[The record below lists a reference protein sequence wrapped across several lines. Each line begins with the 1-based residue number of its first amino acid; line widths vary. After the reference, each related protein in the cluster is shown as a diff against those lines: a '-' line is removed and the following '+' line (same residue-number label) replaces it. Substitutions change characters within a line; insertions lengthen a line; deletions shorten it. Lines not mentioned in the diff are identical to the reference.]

1 MHPLLILLL
10 VLLGLPVVAAILTIL
25 VGLAFLTTAD
35 WGPSDKRDPPPTR
48 WRDNII
54 WAMLAILGLTA
65 NSVAINYLGRAGC
78 GVADRAF
85 YRGVAIAA
93 LCLWFVPKGII
104 LLELNR
110 DKTNLVLE
118 AGIVAVGVVSS
129 VVAGKC

>member
-10 VLLGLPVVAAILTIL
+10 VLLGLPVVAAIVFIL
-25 VGLAFLTTAD
+25 FGIFVLSTAD
-35 WGPSDKRDPPPTR
+35 WGPSDKKDPPPTR
-48 WRDNII
+48 WRDTII
-54 WAMLAILGLTA
+54 WALLAIFGLAA
-65 NSVAINYLGRAGC
+65 NSVAIDYLGRAGC

-118 AGIVAVGVVSS
+118 AGIVAAGVVSS